1 MAAPA
6 QICSALFPF
15 LPRTSFARLPPSEGQ
30 TLEVS
35 SCDSSVIVTGSV
47 RRSGLGSPGQTGE
60 GDVSYTPGLS
70 GLQ

>member
-6 QICSALFPF
+6 QTCSVPFPF
-15 LPRTSFARLPPSEGQ
+15 TPSTSFACLPSSEGQ

-35 SCDSSVIVTGSV
+35 SCDSSVIVTCYV
-47 RRSGLGSPGQTGE
+47 HRSGLGSPGQTGE